1 MRNLTGDDT
10 QSTQDEEG
18 CDSELLC
25 LKIKTQLE
33 DLFTDS
39 HLAEDGFLLKHLQ
52 KNKQGYVSLKLL
64 TCLKKIKV
72 LTTNWHTTLA
82 GAECSELLEV
92 NDERTKVKRIEPLPK
107 WLLCSPTSKFLLAH
121 NLSEER
127 TQSLEH
133 PSLSERILQK
143 FTAHG
148 NATSLWILN
157 PGKELPKEL
166 QCYGK
171 RHKELGQ
178 QLCAVVKFDRLE
190 AVRKAFSVLKAEE
203 EKSNGEGMCVETLGF
218 QSMHHITK
226 DEPTEEKSK
235 DQPEEMPSQENCHFK
250 TSEDSVQDKLYLSVK
265 VSDETLD
272 ISLPQKPLDP
282 SMQRPFDQITT
293 DCNGQSFCGLNHRY
307 SRMSWCS
314 GDCEKES
321 SQSPWVL
328 RRKFAA
334 GSLNTK
340 ATGHLNVPCL
350 LQRVLRQ
357 PFGPDDAKAFQGGR
371 GRGKLL
377 QQEELKLSPGWSN
390 TTCSE

>member
-1 MRNLTGDDT
+1 M
-10 QSTQDEEG
+10 
-18 CDSELLC
+18 
-25 LKIKTQLE
+25 
-33 DLFTDS
+33 
-39 HLAEDGFLLKHLQ
+39 
-52 KNKQGYVSLKLL
+52 
-64 TCLKKIKV
+64 
-72 LTTNWHTTLA
+72 
-82 GAECSELLEV
+82 

-121 NLSEER
+121 NISEER

-166 QCYGK
+166 QCYAK

-218 QSMHHITK
+218 QSMHHITR

-250 TSEDSVQDKLYLSVK
+250 TSEDSVQDKLSLSVK

-272 ISLPQKPLDP
+272 ISLLQKPLDP
-282 SMQRPFDQITT
+282 SMQRPFDQIIT

-334 GSLNTK
+334 GALNTK

-357 PFGPDDAKAFQGGR
+357 PFGPDDKKAFQGGR

-390 TTCSE
+390 SSCSE